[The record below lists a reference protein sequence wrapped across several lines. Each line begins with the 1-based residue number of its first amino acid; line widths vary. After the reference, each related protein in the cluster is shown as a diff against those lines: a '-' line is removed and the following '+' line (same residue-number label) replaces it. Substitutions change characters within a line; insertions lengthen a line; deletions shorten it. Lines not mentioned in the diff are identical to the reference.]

1 MDLHAESGRWGG
13 ELSLDETNVIKGA
26 LKLSSKPAALGMT
39 PLDKVF
45 MLPRDQVLDMK
56 TLDMV
61 LASGFSRVPIYAPGD
76 PLNVLGIII
85 VKELIKVNPEQG
97 LRISHPTINIY
108 ALPQL
113 SASTK
118 MFDVLNIMQTG
129 RSHLVL
135 LTYDDR
141 ADVPLGQP
149 SQPMSPARGDR
160 AGPGPGPGRE
170 LRSRRQVAEEADE
183 ESVSLLVDEEE
194 EPGSRIKES
203 LLQGFARWSPLSPPS
218 GNSPEGVRSKE
229 EEEEEEPSTSDAKK
243 MARALRDAQYAA
255 FERLKVGGE
264 PVVNMPIGVITLED
278 VIEELLQEEILDET
292 DNFMDNEQIQR
303 ADTASLVQGLHPRLK
318 VLADAMTVS
327 IPPSH
332 NEEQKQKIDFIDR
345 KSAKRGAS
353 FGKNGMPFN
362 LFDDGGAGGRQ

>member
-149 SQPMSPARGDR
+149 SQPMSPGRGDR
-160 AGPGPGPGRE
+160 ARPGPGPGRE
-170 LRSRRQVAEEADE
+170 LVRTTRDAVAEEADE
-183 ESVSLLVDEEE
+183 ESVSLLVDEE

-229 EEEEEEPSTSDAKK
+229 EEEEEEPDTKK